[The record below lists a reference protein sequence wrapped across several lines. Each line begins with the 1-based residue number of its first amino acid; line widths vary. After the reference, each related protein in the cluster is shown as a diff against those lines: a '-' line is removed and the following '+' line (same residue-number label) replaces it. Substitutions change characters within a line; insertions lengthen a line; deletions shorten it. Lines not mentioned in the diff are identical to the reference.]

1 MELLIQ
7 TRMKQLKLLINV
19 NQNLNI
25 EQEYLNAIQFVKLHY
40 ENFPVLSFLLP
51 KKLYKHVAII
61 YKFARMADD
70 IADEGNLSINERE
83 MQLDDY
89 EKAFNDSLINKFEN
103 DFWMTLSNTI
113 LTHNLSPHNFT
124 KLLTAFRQD
133 ITKTRYSTIDELLN
147 YCENS
152 ANPVGRIILELY
164 GIKNDDAFYFSDKI
178 CIALQI
184 TNFLQDVSLDFNK
197 GRVYLPIEELN
208 KFNVDENTFHLK
220 EINSNFQKLMS
231 YQVEYVS
238 KYFDEGKKLLPFLP
252 FRLKQQIKWTINGGQ
267 GILKKIINI
276 DYNVLNFRPKF
287 SKFELFKLLF

>member
-1 MELLIQ
+1 M
-7 TRMKQLKLLINV
+7 R
-19 NQNLNI
+19 QNFNI
-25 EQEYLNAIQFVKLHY
+25 EQAYLNAIQFVKLHY
-40 ENFPVLSFLLP
+40 ENFPVLSFLLS

-83 MQLDDY
+83 KQLNDY
-89 EKAFNDSLINKFEN
+89 EKAFNDSLKNIFEN
-103 DFWMTLSNTI
+103 DFWMALSNTI
-113 LTHNLSPHNFT
+113 LTQNLSTHNFT

-152 ANPVGRIILELY
+152 ANPIGRIILELH
-164 GIKNDDAFYFSDKI
+164 GIKNDEAFYFSDKI
-178 CIALQI
+178 CTALQI
-184 TNFLQDVSLDFNK
+184 TNFLQDVSVDFNK
-197 GRVYLPIEELN
+197 GRIYLPIEELN
-208 KFNVDENTFHLK
+208 KFNVDENIFLLNK
-220 EINSNFQKLMS
+220 INSSFQKLMCN
-231 YQVEYVS
+231 QVEQVS

-267 GILKKIINI
+267 GILKKIVNL

-287 SKFELFKLLF
+287 SKLDLLKLLF